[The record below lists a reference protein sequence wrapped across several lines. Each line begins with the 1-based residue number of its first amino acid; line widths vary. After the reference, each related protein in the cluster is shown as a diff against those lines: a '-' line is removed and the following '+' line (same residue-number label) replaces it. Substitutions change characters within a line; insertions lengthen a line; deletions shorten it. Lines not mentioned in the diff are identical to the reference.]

1 MTDEGVVLRLNL
13 IIGLL
18 VVILAIQLF
27 TILPFGVLPFVIALV
42 ILFAPGLLLLLH
54 HSESA
59 SSVR

>member
-1 MTDEGVVLRLNL
+1 MTDEDVLLRLNI

-27 TILPFGVLPFVIALV
+27 TVFPFGVLPFVIALA
-42 ILFAPGLLLLLH
+42 ILFAPGLLLLLR

>member
-1 MTDEGVVLRLNL
+1 MGDEGVVLRLNL

-27 TILPFGVLPFVIALV
+27 SVFPFGVLAFVIALA
-42 ILFAPGLLLLLH
+42 ILFAPGLFLLFR

>member
-18 VVILAIQLF
+18 VVILATQLF
-27 TILPFGVLPFVIALV
+27 TILPFGVLPFVIALAT
-42 ILFAPGLLLLLH
+42 LFAPGLLLLLR